1 MKKTTSRLT
10 WGSMVLCVALG
21 LAGCCG
27 SQSDMARGPESQST
41 DSNQSTDQGIQNG
54 VGTSK
59 PIIQESPTAANQ
71 SPAEPFT
78 PLPDREMTATAP
90 ADRDA
95 RVERRPALG
104 RRTSK
109 AARSKTVD
117 AAPPTEEKASAKAMS
132 PNEAAIREILEGVA
146 SEGPSPGSA
155 PKISVQPEATP
166 MTTRSPLDMGPSSA
180 AIPMESRGGGMPTEI
195 AAPAMTPQMMTAART
210 PEPPPETPE
219 LRAMT
224 APAEPADAAAT
235 SSSPVPTAA
244 APDATMPTQD
254 YKLVQVFYGTD
265 RAAVAGVAAH
275 PLGKIPWG
283 TLTAAAGGLT
293 LLLIVVLLFARRNTA
308 LRLGVGLS
316 LLATLGLGACMI
328 QIPRNTK
335 PGKADTSLAYG
346 NGRGE
351 LEMGVCEVS
360 IPKDHRVGELESPSI
375 LRLEFN
381 EDPEKHVV
389 LMKVQRQ
396 EPDAFYGQLRERI
409 GQDDRREA
417 FVFIHGYN
425 VTFENAARRT
435 AQLAHDLEFAGAPI
449 FYSWPSQGGLLQY
462 TVDEENI
469 VYTVPHLKEFLVGVA
484 EKTNARRIHLIAHSM
499 GNRGLTAALRQ
510 LADQRGPDQAKL
522 FHEVLLTAPDI
533 DAEIFRRDIAP
544 AIVKTAQRVTLYASS
559 RDTALAASRQV
570 HGYPRAGES
579 GENLVVIPGID
590 TIDVSA
596 VDTSLVGHSYY
607 GDSDTVL
614 VDMAQLLHDEKPPD
628 LRDRLRQQMLGAL
641 RYWVFLTER
650 ISMRPDGGSP

>member
-1 MKKTTSRLT
+1 MKKTTSRLI
-10 WGSMVLCVALG
+10 WGSMILWVAFG
-21 LAGCCG
+21 LAGCSG
-27 SQSDMARGPESQST
+27 SQSDMARGPEGQST

-54 VGTSK
+54 GGTSE
-59 PIIQESPTAANQ
+59 PAGQESPAAADQ
-71 SPAEPFT
+71 SPSEPFT
-78 PLPDREMTATAP
+78 LSPDWEMTATAP
-90 ADRDA
+90 AERDA
-95 RVERRPALG
+95 RVD

-109 AARSKTVD
+109 AARSKTAD
-117 AAPPTEEKASAKAMS
+117 AASPTEEKALPKAMS
-132 PNEAAIREILEGVA
+132 PTETAIREILDGAA
-146 SEGPSPGSA
+146 SEGPSAGSA
-155 PKISVQPEATP
+155 PEISVRPEATP
-166 MTTRSPLDMGPSSA
+166 MTAKSPLDMGSSSA
-180 AIPMESRGGGMPTEI
+180 AIPTEGRGSGVPQET
-195 AAPAMTPQMMTAART
+195 AAPTMTPQMMTAART
-210 PEPPPETPE
+210 PEAPSETPA

-224 APAEPADAAAT
+224 APAEPSEEAAT
-235 SSSPVPTAA
+235 SSSPIPTAA
-244 APDATMPTQD
+244 APDATEPTQD
-254 YKLVQVFYGTD
+254 YTLVKVFYGTD
-265 RAAVAGVAAH
+265 RTAVAGGAAH

-293 LLLIVVLLFARRNTA
+293 LLLIVVLLFARRSTV

-316 LLATLGLGACMI
+316 LLATLGLGACMV

-335 PGKADTSLAYG
+335 PGEADTSLAYG

-360 IPKDHRVGELESPSI
+360 IPKDHQVGELESPSI

-389 LMKVQRQ
+389 LMKVERQ
-396 EPDAFYGQLRERI
+396 EPDAFYDQLRERI
-409 GQDDRREA
+409 GRDDRREA
-417 FVFIHGYN
+417 FVFVHGYN

-469 VYTVPHLKEFLVGVA
+469 VYTVPHLREFLVGVA